1 MARWECTVC
10 GLIYDE
16 AKGWPED
23 GIAAGTRWK
32 DLPIDWYCPDCGVG
46 KEDFTCIDEEPLEEV
61 PHHEDKER
69 ASEALPVVI
78 IGTGM
83 AGYNLAREFRK
94 HDADTPLVIITADDG
109 YAYSKPMLSNGF
121 AKNSSAEELATAD
134 AGAMAMQLQAKVWT
148 HTRVTSINTVAQEVY
163 IGGDTQLKYSK
174 LVLAWGAEVIKP
186 PLAGDALDRV
196 YSVNDLLDY
205 ADFRA
210 ALDNTGAKKVAVIG
224 AGLIGSEFAND
235 LCSGGFAVETCDA
248 LHWCLPTLMPEAAGR
263 AVQHGLEA
271 IGVHYHF
278 GVLATEVRRAP
289 SGGVEVL
296 LNNGGRIEADM
307 VLSAVGIKPRIELA
321 RTAGI
326 DVNRGIVADRF
337 LRTSAPNVYTLGDC
351 AEVEGHVLFYV
362 APLMASVRAL
372 GRTLAGKDTEVCYP
386 AMPVTVKT
394 PACPVV
400 VAPPPAGAE
409 GAWEVETD
417 GQANVV
423 ARYLSPNQR
432 LLGFALTGTGTR
444 QKLTLQK
451 ELPALLL

>member
-16 AKGWPED
+16 TKGLPED
-23 GIAAGTRWK
+23 GIAAGTLWK
-32 DLPIDWYCPDCGVG
+32 DVPEDWYCPDCGVG
-46 KEDFTCIDEEPLEEV
+46 KEDFELLDEQPLEEI
-61 PHHEDKER
+61 PHHEEKER
-69 ASEALPVVI
+69 PSEALPVVI

-94 HDADTPLVIITADDG
+94 HDADTPLVFITADDG
-109 YAYSKPMLSNGF
+109 RVYSKPMLSNGF
-121 AKNSSAEELATAD
+121 AKDSDANELATAD
-134 AGAMAMQLQAKVWT
+134 AGSMAMQLQAKVWT
-148 HTRVTSINTVAQEVY
+148 HTRVTSIDTDAQEVH
-163 IGGDTQLKYSK
+163 IGDDTKLKYSK
-174 LVLAWGAEVIKP
+174 LVLALGSEVIRP
-186 PLAGDALDRV
+186 PLEGNALERV

-210 ALDNTGAKKVAVIG
+210 ALENTGAKKVAVIG

-235 LCSGGFAVETCDA
+235 LRNGGFAVEACDA

-271 IGVHYHF
+271 IGVRYHF
-278 GVLATEVRRAP
+278 GVLATEVRHTT

-296 LNNGGRIEADM
+296 LNNGARIEADM
-307 VLSAVGIKPRIELA
+307 VLSAVGVKPRIELA
-321 RTAGI
+321 REAGI
-326 DVNRGIVADRF
+326 AVNRGVIADRF

-372 GRTLAGKDTEVCYP
+372 GRGLAGEDTEVCYP

-409 GAWEVETD
+409 GTWETEDD
-417 GQANVV
+417 GQNGVV
-423 ARYLSPNQR
+423 ARYLSPDQR
-432 LLGFALTGTGTR
+432 LLGFALTGTETQ
-444 QKLTLQK
+444 QKLVLQR
-451 ELPALLL
+451 ELPALLD

>member
-23 GIAAGTRWK
+23 DIAPGTRWE
-32 DLPIDWYCPDCGVG
+32 DVPEDWSCPDCGVG
-46 KEDFTCIDEEPLEEV
+46 KEDFEPIDEQPLEET
-61 PHHEDKER
+61 PHHEER
-69 ASEALPVVI
+69 ELASEALPVVV
-78 IGTGM
+78 IGTGL

-109 YAYSKPMLSNGF
+109 HAYSKPMLSNGF
-121 AKNSSAEELATAD
+121 AKNSGAEDLATAD
-134 AGAMAMQLQAKVWT
+134 AGSMAMQLQAKIWT
-148 HTRVTSINTVAQEVY
+148 HTRVTSIDTVAQEIH
-163 IGGDTQLKYSK
+163 IGGDTSLKYSK
-174 LVLAWGAEVIKP
+174 LVLAWGAEVIRP
-186 PLAGDALDRV
+186 PLVGDALDRV

-210 ALDNTGAKKVAVIG
+210 ALENIGAKKVAVIG

-235 LCSGGFAVETCDA
+235 LCNGGFVVEACDA

-271 IGVHYHF
+271 LGVRYHF
-278 GVLATEVRRAP
+278 GVLATEVQRTPA
-289 SGGVEVL
+289 GGVEVL
-296 LNNGGRIEADM
+296 LNNGSQIEADM
-307 VLSAVGIKPRIELA
+307 VLSAVGVKPRIVLA
-321 RTAGI
+321 RAAGI

-337 LRTSAPNVYTLGDC
+337 LCTSAPNVYTLGDC

-362 APLMASVRAL
+362 APLMACARAL
-372 GRTLAGKDTEVCYP
+372 GRTLAGEDTEVCYP

-400 VAPPPAGAE
+400 VAPPPANAE
-409 GAWEVETD
+409 GTWNIEED
-417 GQANVV
+417 GQTSVV
-423 ARYLSPNQR
+423 ARYFSPDRR
-432 LLGFALTGTGTR
+432 LLGFALTGNATQ
-444 QKLTLQK
+444 QKLALQR
-451 ELPALLL
+451 ELPALLA